1 MLQDDFF
8 PVFAEWARKHG
19 LDEAKRRFGGILS
32 GDVLAGYVAEYEE
45 RIKRIESDDP
55 PVLHGPRDPWYPGPN
70 DESDRYWPMLKD
82 FFASQLGWDEN
93 RIRPVDKASSKVVAY
108 TPQPDLPSW
117 TSKGLVVGYVQSG
130 KTTNFTS
137 VIAKAADVGY
147 KLVIV
152 LSGIHNGLRKQTQE
166 RLDQQLSELVPTAW
180 LTLTDQD
187 KDFYPPSMQS
197 TALLHNQDSKVA
209 LCVAKKNQ
217 KVLNRLDKWLEDA
230 AKQRVLADLPV
241 LVIDDEADQASV
253 ATRTINPLIRKI
265 LEKLPR
271 CTYIGY
277 TATPFANV
285 LINPAADDLYPK
297 NFILNLPRPDG
308 YFGSER
314 IFGRHAVE
322 GDEANGS
329 DLDGF
334 DMVRLID
341 DDEVERLRPA
351 GKKATASF
359 EPEITESLET
369 AARWFWLATSGRR
382 ARGDE
387 GHSTM
392 LIHTSVKIAVHDGF
406 KDPLIDL
413 RDGTL
418 MRLRAGDRALA
429 LEFQVLW
436 ERETGKVPTSEFPGL
451 ATTAFADV
459 LEQLPDVVASTRVVL
474 DNCRSDD
481 RLDYSQPSQVA
492 IVVGGNTLSRGL
504 TLEGLVVSY
513 FVRAAQAYDTL
524 LQMARWFGFR
534 PGYEDLPRIWMT
546 GQLQEWFRHMA
557 TVEHEIRLDI
567 ERYEQQGLTPT
578 EFGVRIRTHPVLRVT
593 AKMGAYKPA
602 YASYGGR
609 RIQTRYFTEN
619 DRNWLQNNVDSADS
633 LIRAIRA
640 AGGLG
645 EPLETGGTLY
655 RSVDA
660 GLVEH
665 FLGSYLS
672 HKESPDL
679 DSDLVVKYIRKQR
692 QQGSLDLWSVAV
704 MAASGDANGT
714 VRLGGLSF
722 NRISRAKLKETG
734 PERAD
739 IKTLMSKDHRVVDL
753 DIASAVARK
762 KNESELMDARN
773 HDPVAKGRGLLLLY
787 PIDPQSEPD
796 PSNTRTRSA
805 LGAATD
811 VIGMALVF
819 PGNAEEK
826 GAVGSTYISVDLSD
840 AEVEVEEAELASLNG
855 EDEP

>member
-1 MLQDDFF
+1 VLQNDFF

-19 LDEAKRRFGGILS
+19 LEEATRRFSSVL
-32 GDVLAGYVAEYEE
+32 GDGLPSYVAEYEE
-45 RIKRIESDDP
+45 RITRIESDDP
-55 PVLHGPRDPWYPGPN
+55 PVLAGPRDPWYPGPN
-70 DESDRYWPMLKD
+70 EDGDIYWPALRT
-82 FFASQLGWDEN
+82 FFGSRLGWDDN
-93 RIRPVDKASSKVVAY
+93 RVRPVDKASSKVVAY
-108 TPQPDLPSW
+108 TPRPELPSW

-152 LSGIHNGLRKQTQE
+152 LSGIHNGLRRQTQE
-166 RLDQQLSELVPTAW
+166 RLDQQLSELVPTSW
-180 LTLTDQD
+180 LTLTDQV
-187 KDFYPPSMQS
+187 KDFHPPSMQS
-197 TALLHNQDSKVA
+197 TALLHNQDTKVA
-209 LCVAKKNQ
+209 LCVAKKN
-217 KVLNRLDKWLEDA
+217 KTVLKRLDAWLEDA

-253 ATRTINPLIRKI
+253 ETKTINPLIRKI
-265 LEKLPR
+265 LAKLPK

-285 LINPAADDLYPK
+285 LIDPAAGDLYPE

-314 IFGRHAVE
+314 IFGRDLVE
-322 GDEANGS
+322 GDEANGAE
-329 DLDGF
+329 LDGF

-341 DDEVERLRPA
+341 NDEIEKLTPA
-351 GKKATASF
+351 GRKAAANF
-359 EPEITESLET
+359 EPEITDSLLEAT
-369 AARWFWLATSGRR
+369 RWFWLATAARR
-382 ARGDE
+382 ARGDQ

-392 LIHTSVKIAVHDGF
+392 LVHTSVKIAVHDGF
-406 KDPLIDL
+406 RDPLIDL
-413 RDGTL
+413 RDDTL
-418 MRLRAGDRALA
+418 RKLERADQSLVDE
-429 LEFQVLW
+429 LETLW
-436 ERETGKVPTSEFPGL
+436 EAETARVPASEFPGL
-451 ATTAFADV
+451 KHTSFVEV
-459 LEQLPDVVASTRVVL
+459 LDELKTVVASTRVVL

-481 RLDYSQPSQVA
+481 RLDYSTPGQIA
-492 IVVGGNTLSRGL
+492 IAVGGNTLSRGL

-546 GQLQEWFRHMA
+546 DKLQEWFRHLA

-567 ERYEQQGLTPT
+567 DRYEQQGLTPT

-619 DRNWLQNNVDSADS
+619 NKDWLENNVDAADA
-633 LIRAIRA
+633 LIRNVRA
-640 AGGLG
+640 AGGIG
-645 EPLETGGTLY
+645 EEVTGGATLY
-655 RSVDA
+655 REVDA
-660 GLVEH
+660 DIIER
-665 FLGSYLS
+665 FLGTYES

-679 DSDLVVKYIRKQR
+679 DRNLVLKYIRKQR
-692 QQGSLDLWSVAV
+692 QQGSLNRWSVAI
-704 MAASGDANGT
+704 MAGAKNDRGT
-714 VRLGGLSF
+714 VDLGGLTF
-722 NRISRAKLKETG
+722 LRISRAKIKGTG

-753 DIASAVARK
+753 GIAPQEARA

-773 HDPVAKGRGLLLLY
+773 FDAVARNEGLLLLY

-796 PSNTRTRSA
+796 PSNVNSRESLSA
-805 LGAATD
+805 VAD
-811 VIGMALVF
+811 IIGMALVF
-819 PGNAEEK
+819 PGNAEAK
-826 GAVGSTYISVDLSD
+826 TSVGSTYISVDLSD
-840 AEVEVEEAELASLNG
+840 ADVEVEEAELASLNG